1 MSPEMP
7 TITINGKA
15 CDFAG
20 GQSILQVANEHG
32 VEIPQYCY
40 HDGLSVV
47 ASCRICLA
55 EVWAPNPRNDNKLEA
70 IPKLLPACQTPA
82 GDGQVV
88 STQSPK
94 ALANQ
99 KSVMELLLINH
110 PLDCPVC
117 DQAGECLLQDYSYEY
132 GRSVSRFEEE
142 KLKQPKKELGPN
154 VLLYSDRC
162 IMCSRC
168 VRFTREVSGTAELMV
183 QGRGAHE
190 QIDVFPGRALDN
202 PLAGNVVD
210 LCPVGALLEK
220 DFLFAKRVWDLTDT
234 PSIDGLTSSGDNIW
248 VCHADNIVHRIKPR
262 TNLDINKWWIT
273 DEVRAGYQRV
283 HGDDRLTGPRRRE
296 HGVQIDTDF
305 RRATIEAVEGLRR
318 AVSRGGIAVLVSP
331 MLACE
336 EAYALAKAAISLDSG
351 ATFGVGPIPVDG
363 EDRVFPEGA
372 GDGFIMRAEKAPN
385 ARGVRRV
392 LGALSSGDVLGFDA
406 WMDAAQ
412 GAGGVVITGNYPS
425 EWTTSAMVRLCKDE
439 KRFAV
444 SMDTIEGPV
453 NDVCDVV
460 MPGST
465 WVEKAGT
472 FENANGVL
480 QAFEQAIQPVE
491 GTRPEG
497 QSAMAMLATIHG
509 ERAGIFNA
517 NSVRGEMAAAVPALA
532 MFETDV
538 RTPSGAGLIESDMAT
553 VEF

>member
-1 MSPEMP
+1 MP
-7 TITINGKA
+7 
-15 CDFAG
+15 D
-20 GQSILQVANEHG
+20 
-32 VEIPQYCY
+32 
-40 HDGLSVV
+40 LS
-47 ASCRICLA
+47 A

-94 ALANQ
+94 SLANQ

-117 DQAGECLLQDYSYEY
+117 DQAGECGLQDYSYKY

-142 KLKQPKKELGPN
+142 KIKQPKKELGPN

-168 VRFTREVSGTAELMV
+168 VRFTREISGTAELMIE
-183 QGRGAHE
+183 GRGAHE

-202 PLAGNVVD
+202 PIAGNVVD

-248 VCHADNIVHRIKPR
+248 VCHADNVAHRIKPR
-262 TNLDINKWWIT
+262 TNPEINKWWIT
-273 DEVRAGYQRV
+273 DEVRASYQRV
-283 HGDDRLTGPRRRE
+283 HAEERMTGPRRRE

-305 RRATIEAVEGLRR
+305 RRATIEAVDGLTE
-318 AVSRGGIAVLVSP
+318 AAKGGGRLATLVSP
-331 MLACE
+331 MLSCE
-336 EAYALAKAAISLDSG
+336 EAYALAKLAIRIDSQ
-351 ATFGVGPIPVDG
+351 AVFGVGPVPVDG
-363 EDRVFPEGA
+363 EDRVFPEGSE
-372 GDGFIMRAEKAPN
+372 DGFVMRAEKAPN

-392 LGALSSGDVLGFDA
+392 LEALSSGDVLDFDA
-406 WMDAAQ
+406 WTRS
-412 GAGGVVITGNYPS
+412 AGSARGVIVTGNYPS
-425 EWTTSAMVRLCKDE
+425 EWAPTGLVELCRGDS
-439 KRFAV
+439 RFAV
-444 SMDTIEGPV
+444 SLDTIEGPV

-465 WVEKAGT
+465 WVEKAGA
-472 FENANGVL
+472 FENVNGVL
-480 QAFEQAIQPVE
+480 QAFERAIHPLD

-497 QSAMAMLATIHG
+497 QTAMAMTATACG
-509 ERAGIFNA
+509 EREGIFNA
-517 NSVRGEMAAAVPALA
+517 AGVRSEMAAAVPALS
-532 MFETDV
+532 MFETEV
-538 RTPSGAGLIESDMAT
+538 RTPGGSPLVEADMAV

>member
-1 MSPEMP
+1 MP

-15 CDFAG
+15 CDFTG
-20 GQSILQVANEHG
+20 GQSILQVANEHD

-40 HDGLSVV
+40 HDGLSVA

-70 IPKLLPACQTPA
+70 IPKLLPTCQTPA

-94 ALANQ
+94 SLANQ

-117 DQAGECLLQDYSYEY
+117 DQAGECGLQDYSYQY

-142 KLKQPKKELGPN
+142 KIKQPKKDLGPN
-154 VLLYSDRC
+154 ILLYSDRC

-168 VRFTREVSGTAELMV
+168 VRFTREVSGTAELMIE
-183 QGRGAHE
+183 GRGANE
-190 QIDVFPGRALDN
+190 QIDVFPGQALDN
-202 PLAGNVVD
+202 PIAGNVVD

-234 PSIDGLTSSGDNIW
+234 PSIDGLTASGDNIW
-248 VCHADNIVHRIKPR
+248 VCSANDTVHRIKPR
-262 TNLDINKWWIT
+262 TNPEINKWWIT
-273 DEVRAGYQRV
+273 DEVRASFQRV
-283 HGDDRLTGPRRRE
+283 HAEERMTGPRRRE

-305 RRATIEAVEGLRR
+305 RRATIEAVDGLIR
-318 AVSRGGIAVLVSP
+318 AASGGSLAVLVSP
-331 MLACE
+331 MLSCE
-336 EAYALAKAAISLDSG
+336 EAYALAKVAIRMDSE
-351 ATFGVGPIPVDG
+351 TVFGVGPVPVDG
-363 EDRVFPEGA
+363 ADQTFPEGA
-372 GDGFIMRAEKAPN
+372 EDGFVLRAEKAPN

-392 LGALSSGDVLGFDA
+392 LDALASGLVHDFDVWLTKAAGAKGVL
-406 WMDAAQ
+406 
-412 GAGGVVITGNYPS
+412 VTGNYPS
-425 EWTTSAMVRLCKDE
+425 EWAPGALVDLCRNDSC
-439 KRFAV
+439 FAV
-444 SMDTIEGPV
+444 SLDTIEGPL

-472 FENANGVL
+472 FENVNNVL
-480 QAFEQAIQPVE
+480 QSFEQAIRPFD

-497 QSAMAMLATIHG
+497 QTAMAMTATIHG
-509 ERAGIFNA
+509 ELEGIFNSA
-517 NSVRGEMAAAVPALA
+517 GVRSEMAAAVPTLS

-538 RTPSGAGLIESDMAT
+538 QSPSGSSFVEADMAM

>member
-1 MSPEMP
+1 MP

-15 CDFAG
+15 CDFAD
-20 GQSILQVANEHG
+20 GQSILQVANDHD

-55 EVWAPNPRNDNKLEA
+55 EVWTPNPRNDNKLEA

-117 DQAGECLLQDYSYEY
+117 DQAGECGLQDYSYEY

-142 KLKQPKKELGPN
+142 KIKQPKKELGPN

-168 VRFTREVSGTAELMV
+168 VRFTREVSGTAELMIE
-183 QGRGAHE
+183 GRGAYE
-190 QIDVFPGRALDN
+190 QIDVFPGKALDN
-202 PLAGNVVD
+202 PIAGNVVD

-220 DFLFAKRVWDLTDT
+220 DFLFAKRVWDLTNT
-234 PSIDGLTSSGDNIW
+234 PSIDGLTASGDNLW
-248 VCHADNIVHRIKPR
+248 VCHADNVVHRITPR
-262 TNLDINKWWIT
+262 ANPDINKWWIT
-273 DEVRAGYQRV
+273 DEVRASYQRV
-283 HGDDRLTGPRRRE
+283 HGDDRLSGPRRRE

-305 RRATIEAVEGLRR
+305 RRATIEAVEGLTDAAKGGRL
-318 AVSRGGIAVLVSP
+318 AVMVSP
-331 MLACE
+331 MLSCE
-336 EAYALAKAAISLDSG
+336 EAYALAKATIKMDSE
-351 ATFGVGPIPVDG
+351 AVFGVGPVPFEG
-363 EDRVFPEGA
+363 EDRTFPEGA
-372 GDGFIMRAEKAPN
+372 EDGFVMRAEKAPN

-392 LGALSSGDVLGFDA
+392 LEALASGDVLDFDA
-406 WMDAAQ
+406 WMDAAKN
-412 GAGGVVITGNYPS
+412 AKGVLVTGNYPS
-425 EWTTSAMVRLCKDE
+425 EWATSDLIDLCKGDA
-439 KRFAV
+439 RFSV
-444 SMDTIEGPV
+444 SMDTIEGPL

-472 FENANGVL
+472 FENVNNVL
-480 QAFEQAIQPVE
+480 QSFEQAIRPAE

-497 QSAMAMLATIHG
+497 QTAMAMIATIHG
-509 ERAGIFNA
+509 EREGIYNAAG
-517 NSVRGEMAAAVPALA
+517 VRSEMAAAAPALA

-538 RTPSGAGLIESDMAT
+538 RMPSGVGLVETDMAT